1 MAEEP
6 TETPTDTPVAE
17 TPPSETPASAAHP
30 LEAGGVRFE
39 EVVKQKNEARDQA
52 DFWKRQ
58 YETIA
63 AKPPPTAPTP
73 TPKRYYTA
81 QEVDQAVT
89 AGQISIGQA
98 ADLLASQRVEQGR
111 EVYRR
116 EAQQERILSEAQAEV
131 SQYLERLP
139 VLGRT
144 DSAEFVRVARTA
156 HEIAAELGLAVQ
168 DARVQRRACR
178 ETFGSL
184 DRLKATAAVRE
195 GARRESDTHV
205 EAGVGAGSTP
215 AHVGKD
221 EEKLRDIPPALK
233 AHWDKMRYDTKKR
246 LDELPYVDVARW
258 KRLA

>member
-6 TETPTDTPVAE
+6 TETPTETPVAE
-17 TPPSETPASAAHP
+17 TPLSETPAPAAHP

-39 EVVKQKNEARDQA
+39 EVVKQKNDARDQA

-58 YETIA
+58 YETLA
-63 AKPPPTAPTP
+63 AKPAPAVPTP
-73 TPKRYYTA
+73 APKRYYTA

-89 AGQISIGQA
+89 AGQISIAQA
-98 ADLLASQRVEQGR
+98 ADLMASQRVDQGR
-111 EVYRR
+111 ELYRR
-116 EAQQERILSEAQAEV
+116 EAQQERITADAQAEV

-144 DSAEFVRVARTA
+144 DSAEFVRVARAA

-195 GARRESDTHV
+195 GARRESDLHV
-205 EAGVGAGSTP
+205 EAGGGGSTP
-215 AHVGKD
+215 PPVGKD